1 MKKKFLTKNL
11 CIVVIIL
18 LVTTLFYSEAFARG
32 GNFHRGNKGNRGW
45 SRSYRHDYDRS
56 CGSDFFG
63 FQLFFTPKASDIVV
77 KVPVEHKTITV
88 NNDTVT
94 IYVPN
99 SNGSYTPITLVKHG
113 NGYIGPQGEYY
124 AGNPT
129 VAQLKVLYGR

>member
-1 MKKKFLTKNL
+1 MKNKTLTKDL
-11 CIVVIIL
+11 WIVVIIVL
-18 LVTTLFYSEAFARG
+18 MVTLFYSEAFAWG
-32 GNFHRGNKGNRGW
+32 GGFHIGDRGNQRCG
-45 SRSYRHDYDRS
+45 RSYRHDYGRS
-56 CGSDFFG
+56 CRSDFFG

-77 KVPVEHKTITV
+77 KVPVEYKTVTV
-88 NNDTVT
+88 NDDTVT

-113 NGYIGPQGEYY
+113 NGYLGPQGEYY